1 MRKKRLK
8 NIISFLFIAILI
20 GPSLISCKK
29 PNENELWIYTSTYK
43 DTIADIE
50 PLLKKKFPDIEFKFY
65 QAGSEEI
72 TAKINAEMLAGGTK
86 ADILI
91 FSDRFWYEEATE
103 LGKLHS
109 YHPKGSET
117 VDPLF
122 KQPQGFYTSVS
133 FPLMVMIY
141 NSDVYNDSTAPKTF
155 KEMAD
160 PKWKDKFAT
169 GSPLASGTNFTTVS
183 FLERAYGWDYF
194 QKLRDNNTISEG
206 GNSSVIRR
214 VQTKERPVGWVLLE
228 NVLRLKADSKIKT
241 IYPEDGSIVQSNV
254 LAITK
259 KNKSRVNAEK
269 VADWFF
275 SKDGQEAMTRSYMY
289 SVLPDFPPPKGAKDF
304 KVVLKT
310 APKWTPEVLKDI
322 LEKREDIKEE
332 FARIMFQ

>member
-1 MRKKRLK
+1 MLK
-8 NIISFLFIAILI
+8 YLVLLLFLAIA
-20 GPSLISCKK
+20 GCKESS
-29 PNENELWIYTSTYK
+29 ENELWIYTSTYK

-50 PLLKKKFPDIEFKFY
+50 PILKKEFPNIDFKFY

-109 YHPKGSET
+109 YRPKGSET

-122 KQPQGFYTSVS
+122 KQPQGFYTAVS
-133 FPLMVMIY
+133 YPLMVMIY
-141 NSDVYNDSTAPKTF
+141 NSDVYNEKTAPKTF

-169 GSPLASGTNFTTVS
+169 GSPLASGTNFTTVA
-183 FLERAYGWDYF
+183 FLQRAYGWDYF

-214 VQTKERPVGWVLLE
+214 VQTKERPTGWVLLE
-228 NVLRLKADSKIKT
+228 NILRLKEDSNIKT
-241 IYPEDGSIVQSNV
+241 VYPEDGAIVQSNI

-259 KNKSRVNAEK
+259 KNTSRANAEK

-275 SKDGQEAMTRSYMY
+275 SKEGQEAMTRSYMY
-289 SVLPDFPPPKGAKDF
+289 SVLPGFPAPKGAKDF
-304 KVVLKT
+304 AEVLKT
-310 APKWTPEVLKDI
+310 APKWAPEVLKDI
-322 LEKREDIKEE
+322 MEKREDIKEE